1 MSSLGFRWSLGALV
15 AVLSLAPAVHGQA
28 AATARRV
35 EARDTSFAATVR
47 RLSEPGGFF
56 DSDNL
61 ISNETSYL
69 HVVNRLRDLGVSGGA
84 YIGVGPDQ
92 NYSYIAAI
100 RPTIAFMIDI
110 RRDNALQHLKYKAL
124 FARSRN
130 RMEFLCRLLGR
141 PLPPDIDR
149 WDRQPIGAIL
159 AWLDSARVDPAAAA
173 RERRETLA
181 LVESYGVPLDARDRE
196 TILRFHGEFM
206 REGLELRFSSFR
218 RSNSGM
224 YPNLRTLITERDLA
238 GEMSSYLATEEAWR
252 FVHDLHAR
260 NRIIPV
266 VGNLAGDHAFPAL
279 ASELRA
285 RRLRVSALYT
295 SNAEMYIWRD
305 GLFPKFANTVATL
318 PFDDRSVIIRS
329 YFDRSGTRHPLAV
342 SGHFSVQLLQRARD
356 FVRRWRAGDIR
367 TYWDVVSLDAR

>member
-84 YIGVGPDQ
+84 YVGVGPDQ

-130 RMEFLCRLLGR
+130 RTEFLCRLMGR

>member
-1 MSSLGFRWSLGALV
+1 MSSLGFRWSVGALV
-15 AVLSLAPAVHGQA
+15 AFLSLAPAVHGPA
-28 AATARRV
+28 ATTARRV
-35 EARDTSFAATVR
+35 EARDTTFAATVR

-130 RMEFLCRLLGR
+130 RMEFLCRLMGR

-149 WDRQPIGAIL
+149 WDRQPIGTIL

-224 YPNLRTLITERDLA
+224 YPSLRTLITERDLA

-318 PFDDRSVIIRS
+318 PFDERSVIIRS

-342 SGHFSVQLLQRARD
+342 SGHFSVQLLQRAGD

>member
-35 EARDTSFAATVR
+35 EARDTSLAATVR

-69 HVVNRLRDLGVSGGA
+69 HVVNRLRDLGVTGGA

-100 RPTIAFMIDI
+100 RPSIAFMIDI

-130 RMEFLCRLLGR
+130 RMEFLCRLMGR

-181 LVESYGVPLDARDRE
+181 LVESYGVPLDTRDRE
-196 TILRFHGEFM
+196 TILRFHEEFM

-224 YPNLRTLITERDLA
+224 YPSLRTLITERDLA
-238 GEMSSYLATEEAWR
+238 GEMSSYLASEEAWR

-266 VGNLAGDHAFPAL
+266 VGNLAGEHAFPAL

-305 GLFPKFANTVATL
+305 GLFPKFDNTVVTL
-318 PFDDRSVIIRS
+318 PFDERAVIIRS

-342 SGHFSVQLLQRARD
+342 SGHFSVQLLQRAGD
-356 FVRRWRAGDIR
+356 FVRRWRAGDLR